1 MFFASTAVALAL
13 GVTAFFVHERESTML
28 TRGLVWL
35 SLANL
40 VTMAGINLLYAM
52 ETWWN

>member
-13 GVTAFFVHERESTML
+13 GVTAFFVHEKESTPL
-28 TRGLVWL
+28 TRGMIWL

-40 VTMAGINLLYAM
+40 VTVAVINLLYAM